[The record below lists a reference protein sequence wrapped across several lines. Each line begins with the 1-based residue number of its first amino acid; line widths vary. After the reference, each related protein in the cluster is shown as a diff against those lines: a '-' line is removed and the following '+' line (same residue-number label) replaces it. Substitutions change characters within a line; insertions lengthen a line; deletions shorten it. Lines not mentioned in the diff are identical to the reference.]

1 MTSAQDRTDWRELR
15 EFRHVDLDASF
26 VLGWQL
32 DGDTLNV
39 DIDLHLEPGHSFYE
53 APRPAEK
60 VCIRPA
66 VLEFPHCESITRPDD
81 GAGADMGAL
90 VAALGIGGIHG
101 FVVYDDGVYE
111 LSGKFGTVVI
121 DAGRVVLRL
130 TGTWPSRR
138 SEGDDSVG
146 GEDNNS

>member
-1 MTSAQDRTDWRELR
+1 MSTKGGRTDWRELR
-15 EFRHVDLDASF
+15 EFRHVDLEASF

-32 DGDTLNV
+32 DGDTLCV
-39 DIDLHLEPGHSFYE
+39 DLDLHLEPGNAFYE
-53 APRPAEK
+53 RPRPAEK

-66 VLEFPHCESITRPDD
+66 VLEFPHCESLSRPDD

-90 VAALGIGGIHG
+90 VAALGIGNIDG
-101 FVVYDDGVYE
+101 FIVYDDGVYE

-138 SEGDDSVG
+138 F
-146 GEDNNS
+146 EDEA

>member
-1 MTSAQDRTDWRELR
+1 MSSQKEPTDWRELR
-15 EFRHVDLDASF
+15 EFQHVDLESSF

-32 DGDTLNV
+32 DGDTLCV
-39 DIDLHLEPGHSFYE
+39 DLDLHLEPGNTFYE
-53 APRPAEK
+53 PPRPAEK

-66 VLEFPHCESITRPDD
+66 VLEFPHCASVSRPDD

-90 VAALGIGGIHG
+90 VAALGIGNIDS

-121 DAGRVVLRL
+121 EAGRVVLRL

-138 SEGDDSVG
+138 PEDEG
-146 GEDNNS
+146 

>member
-1 MTSAQDRTDWRELR
+1 MNAAQERTDWRELR
-15 EFRHVDLDASF
+15 EFRHVDLNASF

-32 DGDTLNV
+32 DGDTLCI
-39 DIDLHLEPGHSFYE
+39 DLDLHLEPGHAFYE
-53 APRPAEK
+53 SPRPAEK

-66 VLEFPHCESITRPDD
+66 VLEFPHCDSVSRPDD

-90 VAALGIGGIHG
+90 VATLGIGSIEG

-138 SEGDDSVG
+138 SESDEPADDR
-146 GEDNNS
+146 DNDS